1 MNIVYLMLRNTIIL
15 SVTAIFICSSPLLAT
30 DSVTKAAPQAAGVT
44 GYATIVKLESDGKVY
59 KITELH
65 AINNE
70 ASPSQTQNIAHDF
83 EFYLPEKAAI
93 ESVIAVGPSGRPV
106 TITPAPVKREAGL
119 YAIPFPLRPGM
130 TRYAIRYHLPYS
142 EELVFHPRLNYP
154 TRQLSVVLPKSMSFT
169 APGNQEFHRIID
181 QDGVQV
187 YALSGV
193 KAGTLPSFT
202 VSGAGK
208 LPQNRTATREA
219 ASVPGGNSQPAGSN
233 FGKSGANTSAQVRQW
248 ILWDIVAALIVIPGI
263 SIVLVRRRR
272 RLLIRS

>member
-1 MNIVYLMLRNTIIL
+1 MNTLYLVLRKRIIL
-15 SVTAIFICSSPLLAT
+15 GLTIAWIGNSALAA
-30 DSVTKAAPQAAGVT
+30 DSVT
-44 GYATIVKLESDGKVY
+44 GYASILKLESDGRVY

-93 ESVIAVGPSGRPV
+93 DSVMAVGPSGHPV

-142 EELVFHPRLNYP
+142 QELVFHPRLNYP
-154 TRQLSVVLPKSMSFT
+154 TRQLSVVLPKSMHFT

-193 KAGTLPSFT
+193 KAGTLPGFT
-202 VSGAGK
+202 ISGAGV

-219 ASVPGGNSQPAGSN
+219 ASVPGGNSQPATSN
-233 FGKSGANTSAQVRQW
+233 FVKSGANTSAQVRQW
-248 ILWDIVAALIVIPGI
+248 ILWDVIAALIVIPGI
-263 SIVLVRRRR
+263 SVVLVRRRR